1 MNILQIV
8 SLGLVSAILITLL
21 KQSKPEIAILLGV
34 AVGII
39 IILSV
44 ADELYEVVLAF
55 YNVAETSRVAAGVF
69 TLVLKIVG
77 IGYLAEF
84 ASNVCIDSGCKGVG
98 DKILFAAKVVIM
110 ILALPVIKDLLALIT
125 GILP

>member
-1 MNILQIV
+1 MDILKIV
-8 SLGLVSAILITLL
+8 CLGLVTAILITLL

-44 ADELYEVVLAF
+44 VDELYEVVLSF
-55 YNVAETSRVAAGVF
+55 YNVAETSGVTSGVF
-69 TLVLKIVG
+69 SLVLKIVG
-77 IGYLAEF
+77 IGYLSEF
-84 ASNVCIDSGCKGVG
+84 ASNVCVDSGCKGVG
-98 DKILFAAKVVIM
+98 DKILFSAKVVIM
-110 ILALPVIKDLLALIT
+110 ILALPVIKDLLSLII

>member
-1 MNILQIV
+1 MDILQIV
-8 SLGLVSAILITLL
+8 GIGLVSAIIITLL

-44 ADELYEVVLAF
+44 ADELYEVVLSF
-55 YNVAETSRVAAGVF
+55 YNVAETSGITAGVF

-110 ILALPVIKDLLALIT
+110 ILALPVIKDLLSLIT

>member
-55 YNVAETSRVAAGVF
+55 YNVAETSGVAAGVF

-84 ASNVCIDSGCKGVG
+84 ASIVCIDSGCKGVG